1 MNNEPLVSV
10 CLPLYNGEK
19 FLAQAIQSVLDQ
31 TYKNFELIIADDG
44 SKDKGP
50 SIAQDLA
57 KTDKRIKYQQNPK
70 NLGLFQNYNECIRL
84 ACGKYI
90 KLFAQDDL
98 FDPKILARMV
108 EVLEQNSSVSL
119 VSCARTWLD
128 DKGKVII
135 PVSSNEMRMARPF
148 ESDRQ
153 FSGKW
158 ISTETLREFVNWLGE
173 PCSMMFR
180 KEQAGPGFDA
190 RFLQLGDIDYWYRLL
205 EQGDYFFLA
214 DPLCS
219 FRKHSGSTTVKNRKT
234 LTSLLDWLVLANKHR
249 HLIAEMGE
257 TDADFAQ
264 RFTRR
269 YVYAITGTFYSA
281 PRNDKVKEKD
291 GKLEFLMDCSNILAA
306 FEPDHNVPRDVS
318 DEFRA
323 FAVSCLHEASRMQ
336 NEYRLVKHVVKTQRK
351 IIIGMEID
359 HEEKI
364 MAMQEEID
372 ELRGALS
379 ELGNSL
385 SWKVTAPL
393 RNVRKLLN

>member
-1 MNNEPLVSV
+1 MKKEPLVSV

-19 FLAQAIQSVLDQ
+19 FLAEAIQSVLNQ
-31 TYKNFELIIADDG
+31 TYQNFELIIADDG
-44 SKDKGP
+44 SKDRGP
-50 SIAQDLA
+50 AIARELA
-57 KTDKRIKYQQNPK
+57 KSDKRIKFQQNPK

-84 ACGKYI
+84 AQGKYI

-98 FDPKILARMV
+98 FQPTILERMV
-108 EVLEQNSSVSL
+108 QVLEENDSVSL

-128 DKGKVII
+128 DNGNVIV
-135 PVSSNEMRMARPF
+135 PVSSNEMKMSCPF
-148 ESDRQ
+148 NSDRQ
-153 FSGKW
+153 FSGHW

-180 KEQAGPGFDA
+180 KEQAGPGFDT

-205 EQGDYFFLA
+205 EQGDYYFLA
-214 DPLCS
+214 EHLCS

-234 LTSLLDWLVLANKHR
+234 LTSLLDWLVLASKHR
-249 HLIAEMGE
+249 QLIAEMGE
-257 TDADFAQ
+257 TEADFVQ

-269 YVYAITGTFYSA
+269 YVYAITGAFYST
-281 PRNDKVKEKD
+281 PKNDKAKEKD
-291 GKLEFLMDCSNILAA
+291 GKLEFLMDCSNILSA
-306 FEPDHNVPRDVS
+306 FEPDHNVPRDLM

-323 FAVSCLHEASRMQ
+323 FAVSSLHEASRMQ
-336 NEYRLVKHVVKTQRK
+336 NEYRLVKHVVKTQRTV
-351 IIIGMEID
+351 IIGMEIE

-372 ELRGALS
+372 ELRAALS

-393 RNVRKLLN
+393 RNARKLFN